1 MEVKMSSL
9 NDLNEMYAAAGFG
22 APAQRG
28 KRPALVVVDFTRAF
42 TEPAFPTGAD
52 MSAEVLRAAAL
63 AEVARVS
70 GLPVIFTAIE
80 YSSPCEGRVWH
91 QKAPGIAA
99 LKRGS
104 AGVELDPRLGRGPA
118 DIVVTKQG
126 PSAFFGTGL
135 APLLIGLGAD
145 TVVVCGAT
153 TSGCVRA
160 SVVDAVQYG
169 FPVLVPRECVADRAR
184 GPHDASLFDL
194 QAKYADVI
202 SADDAA
208 AYLATCSVTA
218 TPNSR

>member
-1 MEVKMSSL
+1 MSSL
-9 NDLNEMYAAAGFG
+9 NDLNETYAAAGFG
-22 APAQRG
+22 ASVRRG
-28 KRPALVVVDFTRAF
+28 TRPALVVVDFTRAF

-52 MSAEVLRAAAL
+52 MSAEVLRTAAL
-63 AEVARVS
+63 AEVARAG
-70 GLPVIFTAIE
+70 GLPVLFTAIE
-80 YSSPCEGRVWH
+80 YTSPCEGRVWH
-91 QKAPGIAA
+91 QKVPSMAT

-104 AGVELDPRLGRGPA
+104 AGVELDPRLGRRPE

-126 PSAFFGTGL
+126 ASAFFGTGL

-145 TVVVCGAT
+145 TVVMCGAT

-184 GPHDASLFDL
+184 APHDANLFDM

-202 SADDAA
+202 TADDAA
-208 AYLATCSVTA
+208 DYLAACSK
-218 TPNSR
+218 

>member
-1 MEVKMSSL
+1 MST
-9 NDLNEMYAAAGFG
+9 LNELNETYAAAGFG
-22 APAQRG
+22 TPAQRG
-28 KRPALVVVDFTRAF
+28 RRPALVVVDFTRAF

-52 MSAEVLRAAAL
+52 MATEVRRTADL
-63 AEVARVS
+63 AKIARGN
-70 GLPVIFTAIE
+70 GLPALFTAIE
-80 YSSPCEGRVWH
+80 YTSPSEGRVWH
-91 QKAPGIAA
+91 QKAPGMAS

-104 AGVELDPRLGRGPA
+104 AGVELDPRLGRQPE

-135 APLLIGLGAD
+135 APLLIGLGVD
-145 TVVVCGAT
+145 TVVICGAT

-169 FPVLVPRECVADRAR
+169 FPVLVPRECVADRAA
-184 GPHDASLFDL
+184 GPHEANLFDM

-208 AYLATCSVTA
+208 SYLAACS
-218 TPNSR
+218 TPHSR